1 MTDLVRDRLPTEP
14 APAGRAGRA
23 ARRLRRGAP
32 GRLPAVLAAT
42 ALLTILAVAVLGPSA
57 TVLTLGGDT
66 AAAPPWHLDA
76 HPSAWLVVPLT
87 AAALVVGGVAVLVG
101 LVDVARGWAP
111 RTGRWVAGGTAAVLA
126 TVLVPPASTGD
137 PLIYAAYGRLV
148 ALGADPYALT
158 PRALI
163 LAGDPVG
170 RATEGPWQQVTS
182 VYGPLATGVQA
193 LASTLGGTSTA
204 LTVFWMQLA
213 NALGWLVAG
222 CLLLH
227 LARHDRAVR
236 ARVVLFWWTN
246 PLLSWAVLTGGH
258 NDAVAAAFLAA
269 AVVLLG
275 RSALLSGVALGT
287 AGTVKLI
294 DVLLGAG
301 LLWAV
306 RRQPRAALALVGGAL
321 AVAGTAYAPVLPEA
335 LAQTSRARGY
345 LSSSSPWQF
354 ARDVVGW
361 STGTGGNVNSALAV
375 LSWVSVLALVVLIAR
390 QVPLPLPAP
399 LPDLP
404 VGAPAGRRG
413 RPAGRL
419 PRLSSRVSSRV
430 SSRLSSGVSGRPAG
444 RLPDRLLA
452 RVSDARLGR
461 GHGGRATGPDRIAE
475 AARAS
480 FVVGLAW
487 LLGGYYTLP
496 WYDMAAWIPLCLLA
510 ASGLDAVLLT
520 RTTVI
525 CLAYVATRS
534 LPPGARLPSALAS
547 AQLHVEHDLSP
558 AVHLLL
564 IAALVVRL
572 TRRGRW
578 SALAARFPTL
588 ALLGARADHERAGRS
603 TGGGGVSAT
612 TSARAL
618 P

>member
-1 MTDLVRDRLPTEP
+1 MTDLVRDRLPAEP
-14 APAGRAGRA
+14 APAGRAGGA
-23 ARRLRRGAP
+23 ARRRRRGAP
-32 GRLPAVLAAT
+32 GRLPAVLTAA
-42 ALLTILAVAVLGPSA
+42 ALLTVLLVAVLGPSA

-87 AAALVVGGVAVLVG
+87 AAALVLGGVAVLVG
-101 LVDVARGWAP
+101 LVDVARGWTP

-148 ALGADPYALT
+148 ALGADPYVLT

-182 VYGPLATGVQA
+182 VYGPLATGEQA

-222 CLLLH
+222 CLLLR

-236 ARVVLFWWTN
+236 ARVLLFWWTN
-246 PLLSWAVLTGGH
+246 PLLLWAVLTGGH

-275 RSALLSGVALGT
+275 RSALLSGLALGT

-321 AVAGTAYAPVLPEA
+321 AVAGTAYAPLLPEA

-354 ARDVVGW
+354 ARGVVGW
-361 STGTGGNVNSALAV
+361 FTGTGGNVNSTLAV

-390 QVPLPLPAP
+390 QVPAP
-399 LPDLP
+399 LPRLPHLP
-404 VGAPAGRRG
+404 VAAPAGRRG

-419 PRLSSRVSSRV
+419 TGRLSSRVPSRV
-430 SSRLSSGVSGRPAG
+430 PG
-444 RLPDRLLA
+444 RLLA
-452 RVSDARLGR
+452 RVSDPGR
-461 GHGGRATGPDRIAE
+461 GGRAAGPDRIAE

-572 TRRGRW
+572 TRPGRW

-588 ALLGARADHERAGRS
+588 ALLGPRTGRS
-603 TGGGGVSAT
+603 TAGGALSS
-612 TSARAL
+612 TSARSL

>member
-1 MTDLVRDRLPTEP
+1 VTDLVRDRLPAEP
-14 APAGRAGRA
+14 APVGRACRAGRA
-23 ARRLRRGAP
+23 ARRPRRGAP
-32 GRLPAVLAAT
+32 GRLPAVLAAA
-42 ALLTILAVAVLGPSA
+42 ALLTILVVAVLGPSA

-87 AAALVVGGVAVLVG
+87 AAALACGGVAVLVG

-148 ALGADPYALT
+148 ALGADPYVLT

-163 LAGDPVG
+163 VAGDPVG

-182 VYGPLATGVQA
+182 VYGPLATGEQA

-204 LTVFWMQLA
+204 LSVFWMQLA

-222 CLLLH
+222 CLLLR

-246 PLLSWAVLTGGH
+246 PLLLWAVLTGGH
-258 NDAVAAAFLAA
+258 NDAVAAAFLVA

-361 STGTGGNVNSALAV
+361 FTGTGGNVNSALAV

-390 QVPLPLPAP
+390 QVPASLPAP
-399 LPDLP
+399 LRHLP
-404 VGAPAGRRG
+404 VAAPAGRRG

-419 PRLSSRVSSRV
+419 TGRLSSRVPSRV
-430 SSRLSSGVSGRPAG
+430 PG
-444 RLPDRLLA
+444 RLPGRLLA
-452 RVSDARLGR
+452 RVSDPGR
-461 GHGGRATGPDRIAE
+461 GGRATGPDRIAE

-496 WYDMAAWIPLCLLA
+496 WYDMSAWIPLCLLA

-547 AQLHVEHDLSP
+547 VQLHVEHDLSP

-564 IAALVVRL
+564 ITALVVRR
-572 TRRGRW
+572 TRPGRW

-603 TGGGGVSAT
+603 TAGGAST
-612 TSARAL
+612 PTSARSL